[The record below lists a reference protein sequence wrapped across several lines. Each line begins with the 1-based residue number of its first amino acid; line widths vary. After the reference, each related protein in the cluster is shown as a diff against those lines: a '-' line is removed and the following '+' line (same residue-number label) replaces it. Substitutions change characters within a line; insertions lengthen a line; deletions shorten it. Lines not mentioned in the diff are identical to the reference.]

1 MHPQELRIQDF
12 TYNLPDERIAHHP
25 LEERDASKLLVYRRG
40 EPIQTNPFRSLAT
53 CLDSDS
59 VLVFNNT
66 KVIHARLLF
75 AGGNGAR
82 IEVFC
87 LEPIEDS
94 GLWIWRCM
102 VGNAKRWKPD
112 EVLHLEQE
120 DMRIAARLVGREE
133 DLFIVAFELKSAVP
147 NGFDVVLEQ
156 LGKIPLPPYIKRQAG
171 EADQARYQTV
181 YAQHKGSVA
190 APTAGLHFTER
201 VLSDLDASGIKRM
214 EVTLHVGAG
223 TFAPVKAETMAGHI
237 MHQERISVPRTFF
250 EELEKQ
256 PHARLVAVGTTSL
269 RTMETLYWCGVKVAQ
284 NPGALLSQTCVH
296 QWEPYE
302 INGGITWR
310 EAYAA
315 LHNYLK
321 SNGLDV
327 LEGQTQLLIAPGY
340 SIKTASGLITNFH
353 QPNSTLLL
361 LVAACIG
368 DDWRNVYE
376 YALHNDY
383 RFLSYGDSSLLWF

>member
-1 MHPQELRIQDF
+1 MNPQELRIQDF
-12 TYNLPDERIAHHP
+12 TYTLPDDRIAHHP

-40 EPIQTNPFRSLAT
+40 EPMQTAPFRSLAT
-53 CLDSDS
+53 CLNDQS

-75 AGGNGAR
+75 TGANGAR

-87 LEPIEDS
+87 LEPVEQS

-112 EVLHLEQE
+112 EDLELEQQGIRLRARQIARE
-120 DMRIAARLVGREE
+120 DDV
-133 DLFIVAFELKSAVP
+133 FIVSFELQSAMP
-147 NGFDVVLEQ
+147 LGFDVVLEQ
-156 LGKIPLPPYIKRQAG
+156 LGKVPLPPYIKRQAA
-171 EADQARYQTV
+171 EADSARYQTV

-190 APTAGLHFTER
+190 APTAGLHFTDR

-223 TFAPVKAETMAGHI
+223 TFAPVKSETMAGHI
-237 MHQERISVPRTFF
+237 MHQERISVMRTFF
-250 EELEKQ
+250 EDLENQ
-256 PHARLVAVGTTSL
+256 PNARLVAVGTTSL
-269 RTMETLYWCGVKVAQ
+269 RTLETLYWCGVKVAQ
-284 NPGALLSQTCVH
+284 DPGAHLSQTLVN

-302 INGGITWR
+302 LNAHISWK
-310 EAYAA
+310 EAFAA
-315 LHNYLK
+315 LHNYMK
-321 SNGLDV
+321 RNGLDAI
-327 LEGQTQLLIAPGY
+327 EGQTQLLIAPGY

-361 LVAACIG
+361 LVSACIG
-368 DDWRNVYE
+368 DDWRKVYDF
-376 YALHNDY
+376 ALQNNY

>member
-102 VGNAKRWKPD
+102 VGNAKRWKPN

-147 NGFDVVLEQ
+147 TGFDVVLEQ

-269 RTMETLYWCGVKVAQ
+269 RTLETLYWCGVKVAQ